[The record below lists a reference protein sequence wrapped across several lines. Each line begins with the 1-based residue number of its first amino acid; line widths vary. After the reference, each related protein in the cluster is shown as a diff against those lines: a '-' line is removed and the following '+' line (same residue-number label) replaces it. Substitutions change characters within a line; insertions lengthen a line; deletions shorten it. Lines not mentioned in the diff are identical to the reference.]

1 MTVYGIRS
9 FYQRNTETRWYET
22 EEEARSEGMK
32 RNGDIFLLEGDGVKG
47 NVIDT
52 LKEMKF
58 EVGQSYTYT
67 ECGQDL
73 GGIAKLIAINGKN
86 VTVQLLDGSSKSG
99 RLIGNV
105 LVIDIGTFIY
115 PFNTVRNVSMEI
127 IEAFED
133 FLQARG
139 IRVPSSDAEMEADGA
154 LEGNEAL
161 IYGSDYAELEDAI
174 SKCFEARR

>member
-1 MTVYGIRS
+1 MFIVKGFYKGTMTT
-9 FYQRNTETRWYET
+9 QHYET
-22 EEEARSEGMK
+22 EKEARSEGMK
-32 RNGDIFLLEGDGVKG
+32 RNGDVFLLEGDGVRG

-105 LVIDIGTFIY
+105 IVIDIGTFIY
-115 PFNTVRNVSMEI
+115 PFNTVRNVSAEI
-127 IEAFED
+127 IEVFED

-139 IRVPSSDAEMEADGA
+139 IRIPTSDAEMEDDGA
-154 LEGNEAL
+154 REGNEAL
-161 IYGSDYAELEDAI
+161 IYGSDFDELQEAI
-174 SKCFEARR
+174 ERILE